1 MIADIRLSVDFL
13 QNIKVRKLKKRLGAD
28 GVLALIALWSYCAKN
43 FPDGRLGEYSD
54 DVEFIADWDGEDGA
68 LASALRELGFLDVCE
83 DGTLELH
90 DWTENNPYVA
100 DSRERGD
107 TQRLNRLG
115 GQNPTAARAARDL
128 GLRGVTKE
136 QYYAVRH
143 TKNYDE
149 AFLYLQN
156 GRTVAPP
163 SDESGTTVKPSCD
176 ENDELLTM
184 VGRSSKDGSTPA
196 PAPVPEPEPEPEPIP
211 VPEPVGELKSIN
223 TRSRQESGTGA
234 DAPRAAVSDCPHEAI
249 IALYHEILPMMPRV
263 QVWNESRR
271 SMLRTRWREDKA
283 RQCLD
288 WWRRYFEIVA
298 ASDFLCGRCPP
309 GKSGHAFMADLEWL
323 IRPSNMPKV
332 LEGKYANRKQDDVF
346 EQAKR
351 LGYDGI
357 KRQAF
362 GGDFGSLRDE
372 FVDVDGEVLET

>member
-1 MIADIRLSVDFL
+1 MNTDIRLSTDFFA
-13 QNIKVRKLKKRLGAD
+13 NVKVKKLKKRLGAD
-28 GVLALIALWSYCAKN
+28 GVLALIALWAYCAKMY
-43 FPDGRLGEYSD
+43 PDGELGKQAD
-54 DVEFIADWDGEDGA
+54 GDVELMADWEGEDGA
-68 LASALRELGFLDVCE
+68 LESALIELGFLNVHD
-83 DGTLELH
+83 DGTLALH
-90 DWTENNPYVA
+90 DWAENNPYVA
-100 DSRERGD
+100 DSRARGD

-163 SDESGTTVKPSCD
+163 SDESGTAVEPSCD
-176 ENDELLTM
+176 ENDEFLTM

-196 PAPVPEPEPEPEPIP
+196 PAPEPEPVPIP

-234 DAPRAAVSDCPHEAI
+234 DAPRVAVSDCPHEAI

-332 LEGKYANRKQDDVF
+332 LEGKYADRKQDDVF
-346 EQAKR
+346 ERAKR